1 MFGHAMRLRGTA
13 WSVVHGS
20 FTHLRSTWLHQT
32 PAHPSSYRP
41 RAAPVPAAS
50 AQRQEPGQVFY
61 LCVPLEMPVGRLFS
75 AMSLSVNYPRFTLGR
90 ALTAEQRA
98 FFDKHGFLHF
108 RPFVSPDYVQQIL
121 KATQDVQ
128 AKWLAEGV
136 GKVNGVPIKY
146 GQDVDG
152 SRIVQRFAF
161 ASQHHPVLHD
171 LLQNER
177 FRALFP
183 LLEAE
188 GGRVGENE
196 KDGLVVNHYVN
207 VEGSEFSQMGWHTD
221 ALRDV
226 FYGKR
231 IGPMLNVGL
240 HLDRNTA
247 TNGGLRVIPGT
258 HRQGLHK
265 MLFRKKYY
273 KDVFYDP
280 DEVAIETEAGDLTV
294 HDGRMWHRVAR
305 SPLTG
310 EASRRR
316 VMYVPIIAGKY
327 QPKSE
332 ASPTPF
338 YLRFLHLVK

>member
-1 MFGHAMRLRGTA
+1 
-13 WSVVHGS
+13 
-20 FTHLRSTWLHQT
+20 
-32 PAHPSSYRP
+32 
-41 RAAPVPAAS
+41 
-50 AQRQEPGQVFY
+50 
-61 LCVPLEMPVGRLFS
+61 MPVGDLFS
-75 AMSLSVNYPRFTLGR
+75 VMALPIDYPRFSLGH
-90 ALTAEQRA
+90 ALTTEQRA
-98 FFDKHGFLHF
+98 FFTKHGFLHF
-108 RPFVSPDYVQQIL
+108 RPFASPEHVREL
-121 KATQDVQ
+121 LAATQAVQ

-136 GKVNGVPIKY
+136 TKVNGVPIKY
-146 GQDVDG
+146 GHDVDG
-152 SRIVQRFAF
+152 SPIVQRFAF
-161 ASQHHPVLHD
+161 ASQHSPVLHQLVQD
-171 LLQNER
+171 ER
-177 FRALFP
+177 FRALYP
-183 LLEAE
+183 LLEAK
-188 GGRVGENE
+188 GGRVGEDE
-196 KDGLVVNHYVN
+196 KNGLVVNHYVN

-240 HLDRNTA
+240 HLDGTKA

-265 MLFRKKYY
+265 MLFRKKYF

-280 DEVAIETEAGDLTV
+280 NEIAIETEPGDLTV
-294 HDGRMWHRVAR
+294 HDGRMWHRVAQ

>member
-1 MFGHAMRLRGTA
+1 
-13 WSVVHGS
+13 
-20 FTHLRSTWLHQT
+20 
-32 PAHPSSYRP
+32 
-41 RAAPVPAAS
+41 
-50 AQRQEPGQVFY
+50 
-61 LCVPLEMPVGRLFS
+61 MPVGNLFS
-75 AMSLSVNYPRFTLGR
+75 VMSLPIDYPRFSLGH
-90 ALTAEQRA
+90 ALTTEQRA
-98 FFDKHGFLHF
+98 FFTKHGFLHF
-108 RPFVSPDYVQQIL
+108 RPFASPEYVRQL
-121 KATQDVQ
+121 LAATQDVQ

-136 GKVNGVPIKY
+136 TKVNGVPIKY
-146 GQDVDG
+146 GHDVDG
-152 SRIVQRFAF
+152 SPIVQRFAF
-161 ASQHHPVLHD
+161 ASQHSPVLHQLVQD
-171 LLQNER
+171 ER
-177 FRALFP
+177 FRALYP
-183 LLEAE
+183 LLEAK
-188 GGRVGENE
+188 GGRVGEDE

-221 ALRDV
+221 SLRDV

-240 HLDRNTA
+240 HLDGTKA

-265 MLFRKKYY
+265 MLFRKKYF

-280 DEVAIETEAGDLTV
+280 SEIAIETEPGDLTV
-294 HDGRMWHRVAR
+294 HDGRMWHRVAQ

-327 QPKSE
+327 QPKSD

>member
-1 MFGHAMRLRGTA
+1 
-13 WSVVHGS
+13 
-20 FTHLRSTWLHQT
+20 
-32 PAHPSSYRP
+32 
-41 RAAPVPAAS
+41 
-50 AQRQEPGQVFY
+50 
-61 LCVPLEMPVGRLFS
+61 MPVGDLFS
-75 AMSLSVNYPRFTLGR
+75 VMALPTDYPRFSLGH
-90 ALTAEQRA
+90 ALTTEQRA
-98 FFDKHGFLHF
+98 FFTKHGFLHF
-108 RPFVSPDYVQQIL
+108 RPFASPEHVREL
-121 KATQDVQ
+121 LAATQAVQ

-136 GKVNGVPIKY
+136 TKVNGVPIKY
-146 GQDVDG
+146 GHDVDG
-152 SRIVQRFAF
+152 SPIVQRFAF
-161 ASQHHPVLHD
+161 ASQHSLVLQQLVQD
-171 LLQNER
+171 ER
-177 FRALFP
+177 FRALYP
-183 LLEAE
+183 LLEAK
-188 GGRVGENE
+188 GGRVGEDE
-196 KDGLVVNHYVN
+196 KNGLVVNHYVN

-240 HLDRNTA
+240 HLDGTKA

-265 MLFRKKYY
+265 MLFRKKYF

-280 DEVAIETEAGDLTV
+280 NEIAIETEPGDLTV
-294 HDGRMWHRVAR
+294 HDGRMWHRVAQ

-327 QPKSE
+327 QPKSD

>member
-1 MFGHAMRLRGTA
+1 
-13 WSVVHGS
+13 
-20 FTHLRSTWLHQT
+20 
-32 PAHPSSYRP
+32 
-41 RAAPVPAAS
+41 
-50 AQRQEPGQVFY
+50 
-61 LCVPLEMPVGRLFS
+61 MPVGDLFS
-75 AMSLSVNYPRFTLGR
+75 VMALPIDYPRFSLGH
-90 ALTAEQRA
+90 ALTTEQRA
-98 FFDKHGFLHF
+98 FFTKHGFLHF
-108 RPFVSPDYVQQIL
+108 RPFASPEHVREL
-121 KATQDVQ
+121 LAATQAVQ

-136 GKVNGVPIKY
+136 TKVNGVPIKY
-146 GQDVDG
+146 GHDVDG
-152 SRIVQRFAF
+152 SSIVQRFAF
-161 ASQHHPVLHD
+161 ASQHSPVLHQLVQD
-171 LLQNER
+171 ER
-177 FRALFP
+177 FRALYP
-183 LLEAE
+183 LLEAK
-188 GGRVGENE
+188 GGRVGEDE
-196 KDGLVVNHYVN
+196 KNGLVVNHYVN

-240 HLDRNTA
+240 HLDGTKA

-265 MLFRKKYY
+265 MLFRKKYF

-280 DEVAIETEAGDLTV
+280 NEIAIETEAGDLTV
-294 HDGRMWHRVAR
+294 HDGRMWHRVAQ

-316 VMYVPIIAGKY
+316 VMYVPLIAGEY
-327 QPKSE
+327 RPKGE

>member
-1 MFGHAMRLRGTA
+1 MLVGDLS
-13 WSVVHGS
+13 SVMA
-20 FTHLRSTWLHQT
+20 L
-32 PAHPSSYRP
+32 PID
-41 RAAPVPAAS
+41 
-50 AQRQEPGQVFY
+50 
-61 LCVPLEMPVGRLFS
+61 
-75 AMSLSVNYPRFTLGR
+75 YPRFSLSH
-90 ALTAEQRA
+90 ALTTEQRA
-98 FFDKHGFLHF
+98 FFTKHGFLHF
-108 RPFVSPDYVQQIL
+108 RPFASPEHVREL
-121 KATQDVQ
+121 LAATQDVQ

-136 GKVNGVPIKY
+136 TKVNGVPIKY
-146 GQDVDG
+146 GHDVDG
-152 SRIVQRFAF
+152 SPIVQRFAF
-161 ASQHHPVLHD
+161 ASQHSPVLHQLVQD
-171 LLQNER
+171 ER
-177 FRALFP
+177 FRALYP
-183 LLEAE
+183 LLEAK
-188 GGRVGENE
+188 GGRVGEDE
-196 KDGLVVNHYVN
+196 KNGLVVNHYVN

-240 HLDRNTA
+240 HLDGTKA

-265 MLFRKKYY
+265 MLFRKKYF

-280 DEVAIETEAGDLTV
+280 NEIAIETEPGDLTV
-294 HDGRMWHRVAR
+294 HDGRMWHRVAQ

>member
-1 MFGHAMRLRGTA
+1 MEIAT
-13 WSVVHGS
+13 S
-20 FTHLRSTWLHQT
+20 
-32 PAHPSSYRP
+32 
-41 RAAPVPAAS
+41 
-50 AQRQEPGQVFY
+50 
-61 LCVPLEMPVGRLFS
+61 
-75 AMSLSVNYPRFTLGR
+75 YPRFTLGTT
-90 ALTAEQRA
+90 LTAEQRA
-98 FFDKHGFLHF
+98 FFQQHGFLHF
-108 RPFVSPDYVQQIL
+108 RPFASPEQVRAYLQ
-121 KATQDVQ
+121 ATEDVQ
-128 AKWLAEGV
+128 RTWLETGV
-136 GKVNGVPIKY
+136 DKVNGVPIKY
-146 GQDVDG
+146 GHDVDG

-161 ASQHHPVLHD
+161 TSQHSPVLHK
-171 LLQNER
+171 LLQDVR

-221 ALRDV
+221 SLRDV

-240 HLDRNTA
+240 HLDGTKA
-247 TNGGLRVIPGT
+247 TNGGLRVLPGT
-258 HRQGLHK
+258 HRQPLGQ

-273 KDVFYDP
+273 KDVYDDP
-280 DEVAIETEAGDLTV
+280 NEVAIETEAGDLTV
-294 HDGRMWHRVAR
+294 HDGRMWHRVAQ
-305 SPLTG
+305 SPLIG

-327 QPKSE
+327 APKHARS
-332 ASPTPF
+332 ATPF

>member
-1 MFGHAMRLRGTA
+1 M
-13 WSVVHGS
+13 
-20 FTHLRSTWLHQT
+20 
-32 PAHPSSYRP
+32 
-41 RAAPVPAAS
+41 
-50 AQRQEPGQVFY
+50 
-61 LCVPLEMPVGRLFS
+61 PLS
-75 AMSLSVNYPRFTLGR
+75 IDYPRFSLGHTL
-90 ALTAEQRA
+90 TPEQRA
-98 FFDKHGFLHF
+98 FFAKYGFLHF
-108 RPFVSPDYVQQIL
+108 RPFASPEYVQEL
-121 KATQDVQ
+121 LRATEDVQ
-128 AKWLAEGV
+128 ADWLAHGV
-136 GKVNGVPIKY
+136 EKVNGVPIKY
-146 GQDVDG
+146 GRDVDG
-152 SRIVQRFAF
+152 SPIVQRFAF
-161 ASQHHPVLHD
+161 ASQHSSVLHKLVQD
-171 LLQNER
+171 ER
-177 FRALFP
+177 FQALFP

-221 ALRDV
+221 SLRDV

-240 HLDRNTA
+240 HLDGTKA

-258 HRQGLHK
+258 HHQSLHK

-273 KDVFYDP
+273 KDVHYDSN
-280 DEVAIETEAGDLTV
+280 EIAIETEPGDLTV
-294 HDGRMWHRVAR
+294 HDGRMWHRVAQ

-327 QPKSE
+327 QPKSD